1 MKKYLLSILAMS
13 AFTAFTFASTS
24 CSDDENPGEPVVPS
38 TEGKILITYFSFP
51 ETDGVDASSGASRV
65 VVDGTM
71 LGSTQY
77 MANVISEATGGDLFR
92 IETVQQ
98 YPGLHQPLIEQ
109 ASAEKDAGAR
119 PELSTKIENLADYDI
134 VFIGYP
140 NWWGDLPMPMYT
152 FLEEYDFGSKTI
164 VPFNSH
170 GGSGFSSTINA
181 IMERQRNATVV
192 NGLSES
198 RNTVGS
204 SRGRILSW
212 LEEIG
217 FEL

>member
-1 MKKYLLSILAMS
+1 MKKYLLSI
-13 AFTAFTFASTS
+13 FTLTAITFLTVS
-24 CSDDENPGEPVVPS
+24 CSDDENPGEPQVPS
-38 TEGKILITYFSFP
+38 ADGKILVTYFSFP

-77 MANVISEATGGDLFR
+77 MANVISEALDADLFR
-92 IETVQQ
+92 IQTVQQ

-119 PELSTKIENLADYDI
+119 PELSTQIENLADYDI

-140 NWWGDLPMPMYT
+140 NWWGDMPMPMYT

-164 VPFNSH
+164 IPFNSH

-192 NGLSES
+192 TGLSES
-198 RNTVGS
+198 RNSVGS

-217 FEL
+217 L